1 MIKSNIVLTFGYER
15 EIFDQ
20 GIGLRNNLQKLLRL
34 KESIRKKK
42 LSSGARISDSRIPIK
57 TEERESLKM
66 AEEKMAMTMNTF

>member
-42 LSSGARISDSRIPIK
+42 LSGAHVSDNRIPIK
-57 TEERESLKM
+57 SEEREHMKMDEAKM
-66 AEEKMAMTMNTF
+66 ARTMNTF